1 LLRFVRIE
9 QLLQRLF
16 RVPYPTVALVHGHV
30 FGAGADLF
38 CACQHRFA
46 ASDATFRLPGTGFG
60 LVQGTGG

>member
-1 LLRFVRIE
+1 MTSATILVMGSWPFHSE
-9 QLLQRLF
+9 ST
-16 RVPYPTVALVHGHV
+16 TVALVHGHV